1 MFRKKSSML
10 SKAFMFY
17 FVSKDLFYYFDFIAL
32 IFLFEKLRDK
42 NKILDQ
48 YSLHCI
54 NEETF
59 SKFFSNQ
66 NLLLKKGLRAKAL
79 AWGHLK
85 KWCYDPNTSKLL
97 LIAIYRRRTRYA
109 ILSAAATKSEMFHKY
124 FIQPIIDSTLI
135 IIMKWKCKR

>member
-1 MFRKKSSML
+1 MSRNLLKYVQKKSSMFP
-10 SKAFMFY
+10 KAFMFY
-17 FVSKDLFYYFDFIAL
+17 FVSKDLFYYFDFIEL

-42 NKILDQ
+42 NK
-48 YSLHCI
+48 
-54 NEETF
+54 TF

-97 LIAIYRRRTRYA
+97 LIAIYR
-109 ILSAAATKSEMFHKY
+109 K
-124 FIQPIIDSTLI
+124 DSL
-135 IIMKWKCKR
+135 CHSVSCGDY

>member
-1 MFRKKSSML
+1 MISNDHHCFCAVVFMIYIYESEPAKVCSEKKSSMF

-32 IFLFEKLRDK
+32 IFLFEKLKDK
-42 NKILDQ
+42 NKILRRYILYKWRNIFQ
-48 YSLHCI
+48 I
-54 NEETF
+54 
-59 SKFFSNQ
+59 FFSNQ

-97 LIAIYRRRTRYA
+97 LIAIYR
-109 ILSAAATKSEMFHKY
+109 K
-124 FIQPIIDSTLI
+124 DSL
-135 IIMKWKCKR
+135 CHFVSCGD